1 MGNWNQGSSGLSD
14 EDMDQSLQQD
24 IAAANFAASGGD
36 LGGYT
41 FGENFVNDADNP
53 GYTGTSTNM
62 NQAVADMRGLF
73 NTQRGITA
81 SNPFGKEGFFS
92 RVLGIDPSKID
103 YSANMD
109 LNTRMSIASNQF
121 SKYMNPQNVKGQ
133 IGYNDAYD
141 TAEKGKLRAGVQD
154 AGYQTVYGPVMEQ
167 ARKQGTGEM
176 LARGAMGLFGG
187 LPGTILGQIGTQE
200 YGLPG
205 VDGFDSFNPNN
216 PRAGGGILGAF
227 TGGVNPSQAADKAA
241 QAVDS
246 LRARFFP
253 ALAPTTNAGIG
264 SLTPASYETRADIRN
279 RLSSTNP
286 TSAGASIPSSNAGF
300 SRVTRE
306 TLPDGRQIM
315 VDENGAPI
323 ATMPSSMKSSSLNS
337 TAGEQLAG
345 GLFDSL
351 FRDPN
356 ISPEAREILKEKGMT
371 IDDLFA
377 PKTSTPEPEKPNIMD
392 LLQGITQTSALGG
405 PTTLIT

>member
-62 NQAVADMRGLF
+62 NQAVADMQGLF

-81 SNPFGKEGFFS
+81 SNPYGKQGFYS

-103 YSANMD
+103 YSGNMN

-133 IGYNDAYD
+133 IGYNPAYD

-167 ARKQGTGEM
+167 ARKQGIGEM

-187 LPGTILGQIGTQE
+187 LPGLALGQIGTQE

-205 VDGFDSFNPNN
+205 VDGFDSFDPNN
-216 PRAGGGILGAF
+216 PRAGGGILG
-227 TGGVNPSQAADKAA
+227 TMLGGLNTSQAAAQAA
-241 QAVDS
+241 QAVDT
-246 LRARFFP
+246 LRARFSP
-253 ALAPTTNAGIG
+253 TLAPTTTAGIG

-279 RLSSTNP
+279 RVTPTAPAMGSGIQVAGLLGENP
-286 TSAGASIPSSNAGF
+286 KASGF
-300 SRVTRE
+300 RALGENIESIINKE
-306 TLPDGRQIM
+306 NLPDNQNMYGPGTP
-315 VDENGAPI
+315 D
-323 ATMPSSMKSSSLNS
+323 LN
-337 TAGEQLAG
+337 
-345 GLFDSL
+345 D
-351 FRDPN
+351 
-356 ISPEAREILKEKGMT
+356 ILNMYGMET
-371 IDDLFA
+371 V
-377 PKTSTPEPEKPNIMD
+377 
-392 LLQGITQTSALGG
+392 G
-405 PTTLIT
+405 